1 LIRSACAITTV
12 KTCAT
17 KMEILGR
24 YKDRLVHVP
33 EQSGKIRSSNA
44 LVEAVTFLSFNVNLC
59 AILAGDPT

>member
-1 LIRSACAITTV
+1 
-12 KTCAT
+12 
-17 KMEILGR
+17 MEILGR

-44 LVEAVTFLSFNVNLC
+44 MVEAVTFLSFNVNLC